1 MKVTIVG
8 IEKKTAQIVQ
18 AAFSEYAKYEKF
30 MRMLEITHVTAIE
43 HVDTGE
49 LGYNDIYITFEGH
62 KVHFDHDAYI
72 YMEVRS

>member
-8 IEKKTAQIVQ
+8 IEEKTAQIIQ
-18 AAFSEYAKYEKF
+18 AAFSEHAKYEKF

-43 HVDTGE
+43 HEDKSD
-49 LGYNDIYITFEGH
+49 LGYNDIYITFDGH
-62 KVHFDHDAYI
+62 KVHFEHDAYI